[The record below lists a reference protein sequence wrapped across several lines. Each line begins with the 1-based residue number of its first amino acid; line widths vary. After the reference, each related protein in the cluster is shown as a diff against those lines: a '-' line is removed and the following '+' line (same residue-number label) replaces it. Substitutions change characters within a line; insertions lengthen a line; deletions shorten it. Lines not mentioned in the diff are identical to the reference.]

1 MHDFVSYLFY
11 LLQRGMRF
19 AVPAALI
26 CGLILAVCYA
36 VCRKKG
42 RRFPWGKAVCAVLLV
57 GWAAVTVFVTLLRS
71 EPNEFAARQWNLQL
85 FRAWREA
92 YQRFT
97 LQIWLN
103 VLLNIALFVP
113 LGVLLPLLWK
123 PFRKWYAALGAGFGV
138 SLLIELAQLFT
149 GSGMC
154 DVDDLFTNTLGAMLG
169 WCAAMLVLALH
180 QKNRT
185 WPRYCALPAAFALAL
200 SAIFISYAAQ
210 PYGNLRDASVT
221 TADLSGV
228 RWSVDYAL
236 DEDSKTAYVYQAQA
250 LDNVGADRFAAEFAA
265 AHGVEFPDAYYYD
278 DLVIYANHS
287 SGDFLNVTL
296 HDGTWEYSFG
306 RDHTPVFD
314 APASGVTEDML
325 RETLDKFGFSVPA
338 DAAFTLSPYG
348 ETSYRAVFSAD
359 LLPTEGGFLHG
370 TLTCDLRTQGDGQ
383 STLSQLE
390 NRITTLAPVREEPI
404 PRASINRSTASS
416 CRSPVRRAASPTRS
430 TMSPRSSER
439 RSARRLTM
447 KRILAA
453 LLSFAL
459 CLALLFFVRNKS
471 DEPILHVALKPSGE
485 QDAAYVYETVYAS
498 GKSRRCNAFTPDTC
512 VFYTA
517 DYADFDTSALRSHR
531 VNTLVA
537 TTLYD
542 SVGNVVEPSE
552 TMIAMMHA
560 AADQIDHAI
569 FDFQIIVVNG
579 QRYFAFVKL
588 NVNWW
593 DPCTLYEYEGGELRE
608 LAQWDNMRLLSIG
621 FI

>member
-19 AVPAALI
+19 AVPAALV

-36 VCRKKG
+36 VCRRQG
-42 RRFPWGKAVCAVLLV
+42 RRFPWGKAVCVLLLV
-57 GWAAVTVFVTLLRS
+57 GWAAVTFFVTLLRS

-113 LGVLLPLLWK
+113 LGFLLPLLAK
-123 PFRKWYAALGAGFGV
+123 PFRKWYAALGTGFGV
-138 SLLIELAQLFT
+138 SLLIELTQLFT

-180 QKNRT
+180 QKSRT

-228 RWSVDYAL
+228 RWSVDFAL
-236 DEDSKTAYVYQAQA
+236 DQDSKTAYVYQAQA
-250 LDNVGADRFAAEFAA
+250 LDNAGADRFAAEFAA
-265 AHGVEFPDAYYYD
+265 AHGVEFWDIDYYD
-278 DLVIYANHS
+278 DTALYMDHS
-287 SGDFLNVTL
+287 TSSLNVTL
-296 HDGTWEYSFG
+296 HDGTWDYWVSG
-306 RDHTPVFD
+306 SATPVFD

-325 RETLDKFGFSVPA
+325 RETLDNFGFSVPA
-338 DAAFTLSPYG
+338 DTAFTLSPYG

-383 STLSQLE
+383 STLPQLE
-390 NRITTLAPVREEPI
+390 NRITTLAAVREEPI
-404 PRASINRSTASS
+404 L
-416 CRSPVRRAASPTRS
+416 SPAQA
-430 TMSPRSSER
+430 
-439 RSARRLTM
+439 
-447 KRILAA
+447 LAA
-453 LLSFAL
+453 L
-459 CLALLFFVRNKS
+459 
-471 DEPILHVALKPSGE
+471 
-485 QDAAYVYETVYAS
+485 QS
-498 GKSRRCNAFTPDTC
+498 GKSFEGAWFAQS
-512 VFYTA
+512 VQGIEV
-517 DYADFDTSALRSHR
+517 RS
-531 VNTLVA
+531 
-537 TTLYD
+537 
-542 SVGNVVEPSE
+542 
-552 TMIAMMHA
+552 
-560 AADQIDHAI
+560 
-569 FDFQIIVVNG
+569 
-579 QRYFAFVKL
+579 
-588 NVNWW
+588 
-593 DPCTLYEYEGGELRE
+593 CTLDYLSDSKGFYQPVYRFELSLAGQAGGITDAVDYVPAL
-608 LAQWDNMRLLSIG
+608 
-621 FI
+621 F

>member
-57 GWAAVTVFVTLLRS
+57 GWAVITVFVTLLRS

-85 FRAWREA
+85 FLAWREA

-113 LGVLLPLLWK
+113 LGFLLSLLAK

-138 SLLIELAQLFT
+138 SAP
-149 GSGMC
+149 
-154 DVDDLFTNTLGAMLG
+154 DRAGAAFHRKRHVRCGRPLHQHARRDARLVCSNG
-169 WCAAMLVLALH
+169 LVLALH
-180 QKNRT
+180 QKSRT

-236 DEDSKTAYVYQAQA
+236 DEDSKTACVYQAQA
-250 LDNVGADRFAAEFAA
+250 LDNAGADRFAAEFAA

-287 SGDFLNVTL
+287 SGDFLNVAL

-325 RETLDKFGFSVPA
+325 REELDKFGFSIPA

-359 LLPTEGGFLHG
+359 LLPAEDGFLHG

-404 PRASINRSTASS
+404 LSLAQA
-416 CRSPVRRAASPTRS
+416 
-430 TMSPRSSER
+430 
-439 RSARRLTM
+439 
-447 KRILAA
+447 LAA
-453 LLSFAL
+453 L
-459 CLALLFFVRNKS
+459 
-471 DEPILHVALKPSGE
+471 
-485 QDAAYVYETVYAS
+485 QS
-498 GKSRRCNAFTPDTC
+498 GKSFEGAWFAQSVQQIEVRSSTLDYLSDSKG
-512 VFYTA
+512 FYQPVYRFELSLAGQAGGITDA
-517 DYADFDTSALRSHR
+517 VDYVPAL
-531 VNTLVA
+531 
-537 TTLYD
+537 
-542 SVGNVVEPSE
+542 
-552 TMIAMMHA
+552 
-560 AADQIDHAI
+560 
-569 FDFQIIVVNG
+569 F
-579 QRYFAFVKL
+579 
-588 NVNWW
+588 
-593 DPCTLYEYEGGELRE
+593 
-608 LAQWDNMRLLSIG
+608 
-621 FI
+621 

>member
-19 AVPAALI
+19 AVPAVLI

-71 EPNEFAARQWNLQL
+71 EPNEFAARQCNLQL
-85 FRAWREA
+85 FLAWREA

-228 RWSVDYAL
+228 RWSVDFAL

-250 LDNVGADRFAAEFAA
+250 LDNVGADRFAA
-265 AHGVEFPDAYYYD
+265 VYM
-278 DLVIYANHS
+278 NHS
-287 SGDFLNVTL
+287 TGDFLNVTL
-296 HDGTWEYSFG
+296 HDGTWKYSFG

-325 RETLDKFGFSVPA
+325 REELDKFGFSIPA
-338 DAAFTLSPYG
+338 DAAFTLAPYG

-404 PRASINRSTASS
+404 L
-416 CRSPVRRAASPTRS
+416 SPTQ
-430 TMSPRSSER
+430 
-439 RSARRLTM
+439 A
-447 KRILAA
+447 LAA
-453 LLSFAL
+453 L
-459 CLALLFFVRNKS
+459 
-471 DEPILHVALKPSGE
+471 
-485 QDAAYVYETVYAS
+485 QS
-498 GKSRRCNAFTPDTC
+498 GKSFE
-512 VFYTA
+512 
-517 DYADFDTSALRSHR
+517 SAWFAQSVQGIEVRS
-531 VNTLVA
+531 
-537 TTLYD
+537 
-542 SVGNVVEPSE
+542 
-552 TMIAMMHA
+552 
-560 AADQIDHAI
+560 
-569 FDFQIIVVNG
+569 
-579 QRYFAFVKL
+579 
-588 NVNWW
+588 
-593 DPCTLYEYEGGELRE
+593 CTLDYLSDSKGFYQPVYRFELSLAGQAGGITDAVDYVPAL
-608 LAQWDNMRLLSIG
+608 
-621 FI
+621 F

>member
-19 AVPAALI
+19 AVPAALV

-36 VCRKKG
+36 VCRRQG

-250 LDNVGADRFAAEFAA
+250 LDNAGADRFAAEFAA
-265 AHGVEFPDAYYYD
+265 AHGVEFPDIDYYD
-278 DLVIYANHS
+278 DTVLYMNHS
-287 SGDFLNVTL
+287 TGDFLNVTL
-296 HDGTWEYSFG
+296 HDGTWEYSLG
-306 RDHTPVFD
+306 KDITPIWDVPPQD
-314 APASGVTEDML
+314 VTEALL
-325 RETLDKFGFSVPA
+325 RETLDNFGFSVPA
-338 DAAFTLSPYG
+338 DATFTLLPYG
-348 ETSYRAVFSAD
+348 SSYRAVFSAD
-359 LLPTEGGFLHG
+359 LLPAEDGFLHG

-404 PRASINRSTASS
+404 L
-416 CRSPVRRAASPTRS
+416 SPAQA
-430 TMSPRSSER
+430 
-439 RSARRLTM
+439 
-447 KRILAA
+447 LAA
-453 LLSFAL
+453 L
-459 CLALLFFVRNKS
+459 
-471 DEPILHVALKPSGE
+471 
-485 QDAAYVYETVYAS
+485 QS
-498 GKSRRCNAFTPDTC
+498 GKSFEGAWFAQS
-512 VFYTA
+512 VQQIEV
-517 DYADFDTSALRSHR
+517 RS
-531 VNTLVA
+531 
-537 TTLYD
+537 
-542 SVGNVVEPSE
+542 
-552 TMIAMMHA
+552 
-560 AADQIDHAI
+560 
-569 FDFQIIVVNG
+569 
-579 QRYFAFVKL
+579 
-588 NVNWW
+588 
-593 DPCTLYEYEGGELRE
+593 CTLDYLSDSKGFYQPVYRFELSLAGQAGGITDAVDYVPAL
-608 LAQWDNMRLLSIG
+608 
-621 FI
+621 F

>member
-123 PFRKWYAALGAGFGV
+123 PFRKWYAA
-138 SLLIELAQLFT
+138 
-149 GSGMC
+149 
-154 DVDDLFTNTLGAMLG
+154 LGAMLG

-404 PRASINRSTASS
+404 L
-416 CRSPVRRAASPTRS
+416 SPAQA
-430 TMSPRSSER
+430 
-439 RSARRLTM
+439 
-447 KRILAA
+447 LAA
-453 LLSFAL
+453 L
-459 CLALLFFVRNKS
+459 
-471 DEPILHVALKPSGE
+471 
-485 QDAAYVYETVYAS
+485 QS
-498 GKSRRCNAFTPDTC
+498 GKSFEGAWFAQS
-512 VFYTA
+512 VQQIEV
-517 DYADFDTSALRSHR
+517 RS
-531 VNTLVA
+531 
-537 TTLYD
+537 
-542 SVGNVVEPSE
+542 
-552 TMIAMMHA
+552 
-560 AADQIDHAI
+560 
-569 FDFQIIVVNG
+569 
-579 QRYFAFVKL
+579 
-588 NVNWW
+588 
-593 DPCTLYEYEGGELRE
+593 CTLDYLSDSKGFYQPVYRFELSLAGQAGGITDAVDYVPAL
-608 LAQWDNMRLLSIG
+608 
-621 FI
+621 F

>member
-26 CGLILAVCYA
+26 CGLILAVCYT
-36 VCRKKG
+36 VCRRQG
-42 RRFPWGKAVCAVLLV
+42 RRFPWGKAVCALLLV

-71 EPNEFAARQWNLQL
+71 EPNEFAARQCNLQL
-85 FRAWREA
+85 FLAWREA

-138 SLLIELAQLFT
+138 SLLIELAQLLT
-149 GSGMC
+149 ARGMC

-180 QKNRT
+180 QKSRT

-228 RWSVDYAL
+228 RWSVDFAL
-236 DEDSKTAYVYQAQA
+236 DEDSKTSWVYQAQA
-250 LDNVGADRFAAEFAA
+250 LDNAGADRFAAEFAA

-287 SGDFLNVTL
+287 SGDFLDVTL

-325 RETLDKFGFSVPA
+325 REELDKFGFSIPA
-338 DAAFTLSPYG
+338 GAAFTLSPYG

-359 LLPTEGGFLHG
+359 LLPAEGGFLHG

-390 NRITTLAPVREEPI
+390 NRITTLAPVREE
-404 PRASINRSTASS
+404 SIL
-416 CRSPVRRAASPTRS
+416 SPAQA
-430 TMSPRSSER
+430 
-439 RSARRLTM
+439 
-447 KRILAA
+447 LAA
-453 LLSFAL
+453 L
-459 CLALLFFVRNKS
+459 
-471 DEPILHVALKPSGE
+471 
-485 QDAAYVYETVYAS
+485 QS
-498 GKSRRCNAFTPDTC
+498 GKSFEGAWFAQS
-512 VFYTA
+512 VQQIEV
-517 DYADFDTSALRSHR
+517 RS
-531 VNTLVA
+531 
-537 TTLYD
+537 
-542 SVGNVVEPSE
+542 
-552 TMIAMMHA
+552 
-560 AADQIDHAI
+560 
-569 FDFQIIVVNG
+569 
-579 QRYFAFVKL
+579 
-588 NVNWW
+588 
-593 DPCTLYEYEGGELRE
+593 CTLDYLSDSKGFYQPVYRFELSLAGQAGGITDAVDYVPAL
-608 LAQWDNMRLLSIG
+608 
-621 FI
+621 F

>member
-36 VCRKKG
+36 VCRRQG

-57 GWAAVTVFVTLLRS
+57 GWAAVTAFVTLLRS
-71 EPNEFAARQWNLQL
+71 EPNEFAARQCNLQL
-85 FRAWREA
+85 FLAWREA

-113 LGVLLPLLWK
+113 LGFLLPLLAK

-138 SLLIELAQLFT
+138 SLLIELAQFFT
-149 GSGMC
+149 GRGMC

-180 QKNRT
+180 QKSRT

-236 DEDSKTAYVYQAQA
+236 DEDSKTAWVYRSQA
-250 LDNVGADRFAAEFAA
+250 LDNAGADRFAAEFAA

-287 SGDFLNVTL
+287 SGDFLDVTL

-325 RETLDKFGFSVPA
+325 REKLDKFGFSIPA
-338 DAAFTLSPYG
+338 DAAFTLAPYG
-348 ETSYRAVFSAD
+348 
-359 LLPTEGGFLHG
+359 
-370 TLTCDLRTQGDGQ
+370 
-383 STLSQLE
+383 
-390 NRITTLAPVREEPI
+390 
-404 PRASINRSTASS
+404 
-416 CRSPVRRAASPTRS
+416 
-430 TMSPRSSER
+430 
-439 RSARRLTM
+439 
-447 KRILAA
+447 
-453 LLSFAL
+453 
-459 CLALLFFVRNKS
+459 
-471 DEPILHVALKPSGE
+471 
-485 QDAAYVYETVYAS
+485 
-498 GKSRRCNAFTPDTC
+498 
-512 VFYTA
+512 
-517 DYADFDTSALRSHR
+517 
-531 VNTLVA
+531 
-537 TTLYD
+537 
-542 SVGNVVEPSE
+542 
-552 TMIAMMHA
+552 
-560 AADQIDHAI
+560 
-569 FDFQIIVVNG
+569 
-579 QRYFAFVKL
+579 
-588 NVNWW
+588 
-593 DPCTLYEYEGGELRE
+593 
-608 LAQWDNMRLLSIG
+608 
-621 FI
+621 

>member
-19 AVPAALI
+19 AVPAALV

-57 GWAAVTVFVTLLRS
+57 GWAAVTAFVTLLRS
-71 EPNEFAARQWNLQL
+71 EPNEFAARQCNLQL
-85 FRAWREA
+85 FLAWREA

-113 LGVLLPLLWK
+113 LGFLLPLLAK

-138 SLLIELAQLFT
+138 SLLIELAQFFT
-149 GSGMC
+149 GRGMC

-180 QKNRT
+180 QKSRT
-185 WPRYCALPAAFALAL
+185 WPRYCALPAAFALTL

-236 DEDSKTAYVYQAQA
+236 DEDSKTAWVYRSQA

-287 SGDFLNVTL
+287 SGDFLDVTL

-325 RETLDKFGFSVPA
+325 REELDKFGFFIPA

-348 ETSYRAVFSAD
+348 ETSYRAVRGLAIRRERERSV
-359 LLPTEGGFLHG
+359 GGDEKAKLVELFAQHVL
-370 TLTCDLRTQGDGQ
+370 CDTRRGRIENGRVIAPKAVFPRAVVQGDVEEVAGRVVGVDHKVIVVV
-383 STLSQLE
+383 
-390 NRITTLAPVREEPI
+390 RIRKFDAVRGGKFRGEAVGAYVVERLRAIDPGGLAVLIECIIDRP
-404 PRASINRSTASS
+404 ADAAQ
-416 CRSPVRRAASPTRS
+416 VRRR
-430 TMSPRSSER
+430 
-439 RSARRLTM
+439 
-447 KRILAA
+447 
-453 LLSFAL
+453 
-459 CLALLFFVRNKS
+459 
-471 DEPILHVALKPSGE
+471 DGGVAQVAVG
-485 QDAAYVYETVYAS
+485 
-498 GKSRRCNAFTPDTC
+498 
-512 VFYTA
+512 
-517 DYADFDTSALRSHR
+517 LRG
-531 VNTLVA
+531 
-537 TTLYD
+537 
-542 SVGNVVEPSE
+542 VGNE
-552 TMIAMMHA
+552 
-560 AADQIDHAI
+560 
-569 FDFQIIVVNG
+569 NG
-579 QRYFAFVKL
+579 
-588 NVNWW
+588 
-593 DPCTLYEYEGGELRE
+593 G
-608 LAQWDNMRLLSIG
+608 
-621 FI
+621 

>member
-36 VCRKKG
+36 VCRRQG

-57 GWAAVTVFVTLLRS
+57 GWAVVTVFVTLLRS
-71 EPNEFAARQWNLQL
+71 EPNEFAARQCNLQL
-85 FRAWREA
+85 FLAWREA

-113 LGVLLPLLWK
+113 LG
-123 PFRKWYAALGAGFGV
+123 
-138 SLLIELAQLFT
+138 
-149 GSGMC
+149 
-154 DVDDLFTNTLGAMLG
+154 AMLG

-180 QKNRT
+180 QKSRT

-228 RWSVDYAL
+228 RWSVDFAL

-250 LDNVGADRFAAEFAA
+250 LNNVGADRFAAEFAA

-287 SGDFLNVTL
+287 SGDFLDVTL

-325 RETLDKFGFSVPA
+325 REELDSFGFYVPA

-359 LLPTEGGFLHG
+359 LLPAEGGFLHG

-390 NRITTLAPVREEPI
+390 NRITTLAPVREE
-404 PRASINRSTASS
+404 SIL
-416 CRSPVRRAASPTRS
+416 SPAQA
-430 TMSPRSSER
+430 
-439 RSARRLTM
+439 
-447 KRILAA
+447 LAA
-453 LLSFAL
+453 L
-459 CLALLFFVRNKS
+459 
-471 DEPILHVALKPSGE
+471 
-485 QDAAYVYETVYAS
+485 QS
-498 GKSRRCNAFTPDTC
+498 GKSFEGAWFAQS
-512 VFYTA
+512 VQQIEV
-517 DYADFDTSALRSHR
+517 RS
-531 VNTLVA
+531 
-537 TTLYD
+537 
-542 SVGNVVEPSE
+542 
-552 TMIAMMHA
+552 
-560 AADQIDHAI
+560 
-569 FDFQIIVVNG
+569 
-579 QRYFAFVKL
+579 
-588 NVNWW
+588 
-593 DPCTLYEYEGGELRE
+593 CTLDYLSDSKGFYQPVYRFELSLAGQAGGITDAVDYVPAL
-608 LAQWDNMRLLSIG
+608 
-621 FI
+621 F

>member
-71 EPNEFAARQWNLQL
+71 EPNEFAARQYNLQL
-85 FRAWREA
+85 FLAWREA

-113 LGVLLPLLWK
+113 LGFLLSLLAK

-149 GSGMC
+149 GRGMC

-180 QKNRT
+180 QKSRT

-221 TADLSGV
+221 TTDLSGV

-250 LDNVGADRFAAEFAA
+250 LDNAGADRFAAEFAA

-278 DLVIYANHS
+278 DLVVYANHS

-325 RETLDKFGFSVPA
+325 RETLDNFGFSVPA
-338 DAAFTLSPYG
+338 DTAFTLLPYG
-348 ETSYRAVFSAD
+348 SSYRAVFSAD

-370 TLTCDLRTQGDGQ
+370 TLTCALSAQDDGQ
-383 STLSQLE
+383 STLSRLE

-404 PRASINRSTASS
+404 L
-416 CRSPVRRAASPTRS
+416 SPAQA
-430 TMSPRSSER
+430 
-439 RSARRLTM
+439 
-447 KRILAA
+447 LAA
-453 LLSFAL
+453 L
-459 CLALLFFVRNKS
+459 
-471 DEPILHVALKPSGE
+471 
-485 QDAAYVYETVYAS
+485 QS
-498 GKSRRCNAFTPDTC
+498 GKSFEGAWFAQSVQQIEVRFSTLDYLSDSKG
-512 VFYTA
+512 FYQPVYRFELSLAGQAGGITDA
-517 DYADFDTSALRSHR
+517 VDYVPAL
-531 VNTLVA
+531 
-537 TTLYD
+537 
-542 SVGNVVEPSE
+542 
-552 TMIAMMHA
+552 
-560 AADQIDHAI
+560 
-569 FDFQIIVVNG
+569 F
-579 QRYFAFVKL
+579 
-588 NVNWW
+588 
-593 DPCTLYEYEGGELRE
+593 
-608 LAQWDNMRLLSIG
+608 
-621 FI
+621 